1 MEDGQWSGV
10 VVGPESPDSAVP
22 DADLR
27 EQKLPEDGD
36 PWEHT
41 HDPEKPEADV
51 LEQELPVDGGV
62 EPITPDEDR
71 VEPIDDA
78 DYDYGD

>member
-1 MEDGQWSGV
+1 MVTPD
-10 VVGPESPDSAVP
+10 SPDRAVP
-22 DADLR
+22 DADLQ
-27 EQKLPEDGD
+27 EQQLPEDGD
-36 PWEHT
+36 PWEHN

-62 EPITPDEDR
+62 EPVTPDEDR

-78 DYDYGD
+78 DYGYGD

>member
-1 MEDGQWSGV
+1 MEHGQWSGAV
-10 VVGPESPDSAVP
+10 KGPESPDSAVP
-22 DADLR
+22 DADLQ
-27 EQKLPEDGD
+27 EQQLPEEGD

-71 VEPIDDA
+71 VEPVDDA
-78 DYDYGD
+78 DYGYGD